1 VSADARPSTLSA
13 QAGAAPRA
21 AWGVW
26 GARTYVM
33 GIVNCTPDSF
43 SGDGRADPEAAI
55 AHGLRLAEEG
65 ADVLDV
71 GGEST
76 RPGAAPVPAA
86 EELRRVLPVV
96 EALAARAGI
105 PVSVDTSKAA
115 VAGAA
120 LAAGA
125 TIVNDVWALARDPEL
140 AGVAAH
146 HRATVVLMHN
156 RAAPPTVGTLGGHY
170 AGVDYRGRDVVE
182 VVGEELEARVA
193 HALAV
198 GIPRD
203 RLVVDPGIGFGKTRE
218 QNLALLRRLGEL
230 RRRPGLAG
238 LPLLVGTS
246 RKSVIG
252 LTLGL
257 PVEERLEGTL
267 ATLALA
273 VAQGADVVRVHDVR
287 AAVRCVRM
295 ADAVVR
301 EAQEAVEAQEAQEA

>member
-1 VSADARPSTLSA
+1 MPSF
-13 QAGAAPRA
+13 
-21 AWGVW
+21 AWGT
-26 GARTYVM
+26 RTFVM
-33 GIVNCTPDSF
+33 GVVNCTPDSF
-43 SGDGRADPEAAI
+43 SGDGLPDAGAAI
-55 AHGLRLAEEG
+55 DYGLRLAAAG

-76 RPGAAPVPAA
+76 RPGATRLAA
-86 EELRRVLPVV
+86 DEELRRVLPVI
-96 EALAARAGI
+96 EALASRSGV

-115 VAGAA
+115 VASAA

-125 TIVNDVWALARDPEL
+125 TVVNDVTALAGDPGM
-140 AGVAAH
+140 AAVAA
-146 HRATVVLMHN
+146 RAGAWVVLMHN
-156 RAAPPTVGTLGGHY
+156 QPAVPTVATLGGHY
-170 AGVDYRGRDVVE
+170 AEVKYGTDDIVE
-182 VVGEELEARVA
+182 AVGGALEARVSS
-193 HALAV
+193 ALAA
-198 GIPRD
+198 GIPRE
-203 RLVVDPGIGFGKTRE
+203 RMLVDPGIGFGKTRE
-218 QNLALLRRLGEL
+218 QNLELLRRLGEL
-230 RRRPGLAG
+230 KARPALAH

-295 ADAVVR
+295 ADAIVR
-301 EAQEAVEAQEAQEA
+301 GEMA

>member
-1 VSADARPSTLSA
+1 MSASG
-13 QAGAAPRA
+13 GAADTAGRGGADCTDRA
-21 AWGVW
+21 PLPWGAWGAWGVW

-43 SGDGRADPEAAI
+43 SGDGLPDAAAAI
-55 AHGLRLAEEG
+55 AHGMRLAEEG

-76 RPGAAPVPAA
+76 RPGAAPVPAE
-86 EELRRVLPVV
+86 EELRRVLRVV
-96 EALAARAGI
+96 EALITRSGV

-115 VAGAA
+115 VADAA

-140 AGVAAH
+140 ATVAAR

-156 RAAPPTVGTLGGHY
+156 RIAAPTAGALGGHY
-170 AGVDYRGRDVVE
+170 SGVDYGSRDVVE

-193 HALAV
+193 HALAA

-218 QNLALLRRLGEL
+218 QNLGLLRRLGEL
-230 RRRPGLAG
+230 KRRSALAD

-273 VAQGADVVRVHDVR
+273 VAQGADAVRVHDVR

-295 ADAVVR
+295 ADAIVR
-301 EAQEAVEAQEAQEA
+301 EG

>member
-1 VSADARPSTLSA
+1 MSTVQTAHTESELA
-13 QAGAAPRA
+13 F
-21 AWGVW
+21 AWGS
-26 GARTYVM
+26 RTFVM

-43 SGDGRADPEAAI
+43 SGDGQPDAAAAI
-55 AHGLRLAEEG
+55 AHGLRLADEG
-65 ADVLDV
+65 VDVLDV

-76 RPGAAPVPAA
+76 RPGAASVEAE

-96 EALAARAGI
+96 EALAARARV

-115 VAGAA
+115 VAAAA

-125 TIVNDVWALARDPEL
+125 VIVNDVWALARDPDL
-140 AGVAAH
+140 AGVAVRH
-146 HRATVVLMHN
+146 GATVVLMHN
-156 RAAPPTVGTLGGHY
+156 RPAAAAAGALGGHY
-170 AGVDYRGRDVVE
+170 EAVDYGDRDVVE

-193 HALAV
+193 HALAA
-198 GIPRD
+198 GIPRE
-203 RLVVDPGIGFGKTRE
+203 RVIVDPGIGFGKSRE
-218 QNLALLRRLGEL
+218 QNLALLRRLRAL
-230 RRRPGLAG
+230 KRRPGLAD

-273 VAQGADVVRVHDVR
+273 AAQGADAVRVHDGR

-301 EAQEAVEAQEAQEA
+301 EE